1 MLSSCRA
8 SCGKCGP
15 SSGSQKGAQKPT
27 EVLRDDAYS
36 LHAGSVSGAGRHLHS
51 GMYTLVDASAY
62 CDGKEQ
68 CGGFSVDL
76 PEPQPLPAGAHL
88 VKFWRQVDSV
98 VADVARATFRKEKG
112 RGGETGLGGGTEVR
126 DAPPTIE
133 TPKTQK

>member
-51 GMYTLVDASAY
+51 GMYTLVDARAY

-76 PEPQPLPAGAHL
+76 LR
-88 VKFWRQVDSV
+88 VF
-98 VADVARATFRKEKG
+98 EKG
-112 RGGETGLGGGTEVR
+112 GAVQRAIF
-126 DAPPTIE
+126 DAIMADLRAACIPASWRIVVYALLAKPWRR
-133 TPKTQK
+133 